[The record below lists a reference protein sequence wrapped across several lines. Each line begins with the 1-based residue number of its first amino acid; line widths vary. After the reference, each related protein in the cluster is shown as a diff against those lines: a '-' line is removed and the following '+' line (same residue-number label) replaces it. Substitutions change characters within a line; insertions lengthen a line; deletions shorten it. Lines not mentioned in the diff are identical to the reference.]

1 MNIIEVPKFIEKYK
15 AYEREGGVIDFRIF
29 QLDTELEDTPYQKH
43 LAVAQQTL
51 ISVAEEINTHLDRMA
66 AKSKINRKKLFTM
79 DYDFGILKDSGKEIS
94 VQDFMGWQ
102 YEEVSGRVKILSYNL
117 LNPKTKGYDLFFY
130 HNEKEVIENALT
142 IDQEDKGQIGF
153 VYAFLD
159 PPYSFMCGKT
169 IFEKGNFFLDFCRLL
184 FTDISQ
190 IEVYKWSTDSSNYFD
205 KGKEW
210 WGAFFWTVYN
220 PYWDRYIG
228 IIASETD

>member
-1 MNIIEVPKFIEKYK
+1 MNR
-15 AYEREGGVIDFRIF
+15 RE
-29 QLDTELEDTPYQKH
+29 
-43 LAVAQQTL
+43 
-51 ISVAEEINTHLDRMA
+51 
-66 AKSKINRKKLFTM
+66 LFTM
-79 DYDFGILKDSGKEIS
+79 DYDFNILKNSGKEIS

-102 YEEVSGRVKILSYNL
+102 YEEVSGRVKILCYDL
-117 LNPKTKGYDLFFY
+117 LNPKTKGYDLYFY
-130 HNEKEVIENALT
+130 YNEKEVIENALSIT
-142 IDQEDKGQIGF
+142 QEDKRQIGF

-190 IEVYKWSTDSSNYFD
+190 IEVYRWSTDSSNYFD

>member
-1 MNIIEVPKFIEKYK
+1 MTIIETPKIIEKCK

-29 QLDTELEDTPYQKH
+29 QLDTEQEDTPYQKH

-51 ISVAEEINTHLDRMA
+51 ISVAEEANTRLDRMA
-66 AKSKINRKKLFTM
+66 AKLKMNRRELFTM
-79 DYDFGILKDSGKEIS
+79 DYDFNILKDSGKEIS

-102 YEEVSGRVKILSYNL
+102 YEEVSGKIILRGEKLRNQYFY
-117 LNPKTKGYDLFFY
+117 YDD
-130 HNEKEVIENALT
+130 KEVPEKAVALAG
-142 IDQEDKGQIGF
+142 EDREKIGF
-153 VYAFLD
+153 VYAFLE

-190 IEVYKWSTDSSNYFD
+190 IEVYMWSTDSSNYFD
-205 KGKEW
+205 AGKEW